1 MSTAN
6 VGITQTKEKETQRAQ
21 PRSSGK
27 MPWLLQITMLAWR
40 SLVVNFRTPGAV
52 LPPLILGG
60 FFLVIYEAQLG
71 NASNFF
77 LTGTEYINFIL
88 PLSIISS
95 ALSGAGIAG
104 QSIVR
109 DIDNGYFDKLSL
121 TPISRSALI
130 LGPTLAGAV
139 VLAIQAAFII
149 LVGVLLGVNPD
160 TGILGLLAVI
170 GYAMLLGLSFAGFTI
185 GVALFTGSPAATQ
198 GGNFLF
204 FPLTFL
210 TATFV
215 PIELLDGWI
224 KVAATINPITYILEA
239 MRSIMIDGWVLN
251 TNLQG
256 LLACAVL
263 ALITFG
269 FSMAGLRVRTS
280 RK

>member
-6 VGITQTKEKETQRAQ
+6 PIATKQREQTKTRKA
-21 PRSSGK
+21 SGK
-27 MPWLLQITMLAWR
+27 MPLLLQITMLAWR
-40 SLVVNFRTPGAV
+40 SLVVNFRTPGAI

-71 NASNFF
+71 NASDFF
-77 LTGTEYINFIL
+77 LSGSSYINFIL
-88 PLSIISS
+88 PLSIVSS
-95 ALSGAGIAG
+95 ALSGAGVAG

-109 DIDNGYFDKLSL
+109 DIESGYFDKLLL
-121 TPISRSALI
+121 TPISRIALI

-139 VLAIQAAFII
+139 ILAVQATFIV
-149 LVGVLLGVNPD
+149 LVGTLLGVEPE

-185 GVALFTGSPAATQ
+185 GIALFSGNAGATQ
-198 GGNFLF
+198 GGSFLF

-215 PIELLDGWI
+215 PISLLDGWI
-224 KVAATINPITYILEA
+224 KVAAELNPITYILEA
-239 MRSIMIDGWVLN
+239 MRSIMNEGWVTETL
-251 TNLQG
+251 LIG
-256 LLACAVL
+256 LLACAIMAAV
-263 ALITFG
+263 TFA
-269 FSMAGLRVRTS
+269 FSMLGLRSRTS

>member
-6 VGITQTKEKETQRAQ
+6 VGITQTKEKQTERAR

-215 PIELLDGWI
+215 PIDLLDGWI
-224 KVAATINPITYILEA
+224 RVAATINPITYILEA
-239 MRSIMIDGWVLN
+239 MRSIMIDGWVLSAN
-251 TNLQG
+251 IQG

-263 ALITFG
+263 ALVTFG
-269 FSMAGLRVRTS
+269 FSMAGLRTRTS